1 MYDFMFKSDKQ
12 PQKPTYGVGFFEG
25 IEEQIPGGVLLRA
38 AVSATKEGV
47 ADQSQEEFL
56 LQVVMKSIQ
65 ELTYQE
71 FQELQ
76 PYLFCYEAEQ
86 TAKVPI
92 VRPLEATQEEFE
104 LIRAAPEDFF
114 LKLPSRSE

>member
-1 MYDFMFKSDKQ
+1 MYDFMFKSNKD

-38 AVSATKEGV
+38 AVSATKEGA

-76 PYLFCYEAEQ
+76 PYLFCYEAAEQ

-104 LIRAAPEDFF
+104 LIRAAPADFF
-114 LKLPSRSE
+114 LK

>member
-1 MYDFMFKSDKQ
+1 MYDFMFKSNKQ

-25 IEEQIPGGVLLRA
+25 IEEQIP
-38 AVSATKEGV
+38 ATKEGT

-76 PYLFCYEAEQ
+76 PYLFCYEAAEQ

-104 LIRAAPEDFF
+104 LIRAAPADFF
-114 LKLPSRSE
+114 LK

>member
-12 PQKPTYGVGFFEG
+12 PQKPTYRVGFFEG

-38 AVSATKEGV
+38 AVSATKEGTT
-47 ADQSQEEFL
+47 DQSQEEFL
-56 LQVVMKSIQ
+56 LQVLVKAIQ

-76 PYLFCYEAEQ
+76 PYLFCYEEAEQ

-104 LIRAAPEDFF
+104 LIRAAPADFF
-114 LKLPSRSE
+114 LK

>member
-1 MYDFMFKSDKQ
+1 MYDFMFKSNKD
-12 PQKPTYGVGFFEG
+12 PQKPTYGVGFFAG

-38 AVSATKEGV
+38 AVAATKEGT

-56 LQVVMKSIQ
+56 LQVLVKAIR

-76 PYLFCYEAEQ
+76 PYLFCYDAEQ

-114 LKLPSRSE
+114 LKLPGRSE

>member
-1 MYDFMFKSDKQ
+1 MYDFMFKSNKE
-12 PQKPTYGVGFFEG
+12 PQKPTFRVGFFEG

-38 AVSATKEGV
+38 AVSATKEGT

-56 LQVVMKSIQ
+56 LQVVMRSIQ
-65 ELTYQE
+65 EMTYQE

-92 VRPLEATQEEFE
+92 VRPLEASREEFE
-104 LIRAAPEDFF
+104 LIRSAPADFF
-114 LKLPSRSE
+114 LK

>member
-25 IEEQIPGGVLLRA
+25 IEEQMPGGVLLRA
-38 AVSATKEGV
+38 AVSATKEGT

-56 LQVVMKSIQ
+56 LQVVMSSIQ

-71 FQELQ
+71 FQEL
-76 PYLFCYEAEQ
+76 
-86 TAKVPI
+86 
-92 VRPLEATQEEFE
+92 
-104 LIRAAPEDFF
+104 LIYFAMKQNKQQKSQSFDRWKQ
-114 LKLPSRSE
+114 LRKNLN

>member
-12 PQKPTYGVGFFEG
+12 PQKPTYRVGFFEG

-76 PYLFCYEAEQ
+76 PYLFCYDAEQ

-92 VRPLEATQEEFE
+92 VRSLEATQEEFE

-114 LKLPSRSE
+114 LKLPSSAE